1 MSAFSVATYTA
12 GVSCNC
18 KAFTSTG
25 LEALIAVTSKAID
38 SYVRYSTRIKYTRSI
53 RCELRYDLPR

>member
-12 GVSCNC
+12 GVSCTHG

-25 LEALIAVTSKAID
+25 LEALIAVTNKAID
-38 SYVRYSTRIKYTRSI
+38 S
-53 RCELRYDLPR
+53 